1 VKTDKNDYAPGETA
15 VITGTGF
22 QAGEVVTLQVVHTEG
37 AEEVIDDQHTHI
49 ETEGEGHEPWDVTA
63 DASGSISTTWYVHPD
78 DSLGATFL
86 LTAKGG
92 TSGLTAQHI
101 FTDGPMVLEG
111 QCKSITLQNCDSGS
125 QANPNPWVD
134 GNLKGWQELLSGSLL
149 SKYSLRAVASQLT
162 RVLLTQTRAVTHKS
176 SEIKLRCADEE
187 TRMNGKA
194 KNTILI
200 AEDNPDSRELLR
212 VFLEGEGYNVIEA
225 KNGAE
230 AVILARQ
237 RCPDLI
243 LTDLHMP
250 ELDGTAAVKQIRG
263 IDKLREIPIIAMS
276 GDGLRGM
283 EFFINTDE
291 FGSGYIHYLTKPLNL
306 DEMMEEINNL
316 LTP

>member
-1 VKTDKNDYAPGETA
+1 MLY
-15 VITGTGF
+15 
-22 QAGEVVTLQVVHTEG
+22 
-37 AEEVIDDQHTHI
+37 
-49 ETEGEGHEPWDVTA
+49 
-63 DASGSISTTWYVHPD
+63 
-78 DSLGATFL
+78 
-86 LTAKGG
+86 
-92 TSGLTAQHI
+92 
-101 FTDGPMVLEG
+101 
-111 QCKSITLQNCDSGS
+111 ITLT
-125 QANPNPWVD
+125 NPTT
-134 GNLKGWQELLSGSLL
+134 LSGSLL

-291 FGSGYIHYLTKPLNL
+291 LGSGYIHYLTKPLNL

-316 LTP
+316 LTPLAA